1 MRLSGASRAAYSTT
15 LERVVPLCPRPLTPR
30 PLAPYLCYSFEVP
43 KSAPPPDFRYVGLT
57 PAPTRRAVI
66 AVAAVA
72 GVATAGFGVVLSAG
86 GELATLVLATLAG
99 AVTAWM
105 VARWLGPTLPSLAPH
120 AAPLAIVPWGVLVHS
135 EPVPRM
141 LRWAAVRSI
150 KVDFIHEM
158 DHATPLTRWS
168 LVTICTDRET
178 LGGRA
183 PGQISLERLEAY
195 FPRYAEE
202 AARPAALDLDGNSAL
217 DEWLQPNF
225 ELLLAEARRL
235 LYSGELSERLGL
247 MPRSYRE
254 PRPGRASAEAI
265 GLLEEVLRRPP
276 ESAADP
282 RPLAAL
288 IAAELGASELMDPL
302 RDLAT
307 SPHPLL
313 AAIARASALRLGADV
328 KRVGAVDEL
337 SDFVP
342 PRELEQIESWALA
355 RTH

>member
-1 MRLSGASRAAYSTT
+1 M
-15 LERVVPLCPRPLTPR
+15 
-30 PLAPYLCYSFEVP
+30 P
-43 KSAPPPDFRYVGLT
+43 KSAPPPDFRYVGLN
-57 PAPTRRAVI
+57 PAPTRRV
-66 AVAAVA
+66 VGAAAAAA
-72 GVATAGFGVVLSAG
+72 GLATACLGVVLSAG
-86 GELATLVLATLAG
+86 GDLPALALACLAG
-99 AVTAWM
+99 GVTAWM
-105 VARWLGPTLPSLAPH
+105 VVRWLGPTLPTLAPR
-120 AAPLAIVPWGVLVHS
+120 ATPLAIVPWGVLVHS

-158 DHATPLTRWS
+158 DHATPSTRWS
-168 LVTICTDRET
+168 LVTIRTDRET

-202 AARPAALDLDGNSAL
+202 AARPAALDLDGNCAL

-235 LYSGELSERLGL
+235 ICSGELTDRLGL

-254 PRPGRASAEAI
+254 PRPARPSADALER
-265 GLLEEVLRRPP
+265 LEEVLRGAP

-288 IAAELGASELMDPL
+288 IAAELGASELLALL
-302 RDLAT
+302 RDLTT

-328 KRVGAVDEL
+328 KRIGAVEEL

-342 PRELEQIESWALA
+342 SRELEQMQSWAET
-355 RTH
+355 R

>member
-1 MRLSGASRAAYSTT
+1 M
-15 LERVVPLCPRPLTPR
+15 
-30 PLAPYLCYSFEVP
+30 P
-43 KSAPPPDFRYVGLT
+43 KSAPPPDFRYVGLK
-57 PAPTRRAVI
+57 PAPTRRAVFT
-66 AVAAVA
+66 
-72 GVATAGFGVVLSAG
+72 VATAAGLSTACFGVLLSAG
-86 GELATLVLATLAG
+86 SELPALALAVLAG

-105 VARWLGPTLPSLAPH
+105 VTRWLGPTLPTLASP

-150 KVDFIHEM
+150 RVDFVHEM
-158 DHATPLTRWS
+158 DHATPSTRWS
-168 LVTICTDRET
+168 LVTICTDREM

-202 AARPAALDLDGNSAL
+202 AARPAALDLDGNSPL

-235 LYSGELSERLGL
+235 LSSGELTDRFGL

-254 PRPGRASAEAI
+254 PRPGRPSPEA
-265 GLLEEVLRRPP
+265 LERLEEVLRGPP
-276 ESAADP
+276 ESVADP

-288 IAAELGASELMDPL
+288 IAAELGASELIGAARGS
-302 RDLAT
+302 RDVAAPAARGDSSCQCA
-307 SPHPLL
+307 SPRRGRQ
-313 AAIARASALRLGADV
+313 ARGRGRGAE
-328 KRVGAVDEL
+328 RFRGGA
-337 SDFVP
+337 
-342 PRELEQIESWALA
+342 
-355 RTH
+355 

>member
-1 MRLSGASRAAYSTT
+1 
-15 LERVVPLCPRPLTPR
+15 
-30 PLAPYLCYSFEVP
+30 VP
-43 KSAPPPDFRYVGLT
+43 KSAPPPDFRYVGLS
-57 PAPTRRAVI
+57 PAPTRRVVLTA
-66 AVAAVA
+66 AAVA
-72 GVATAGFGVVLSAG
+72 GLSTACLGVLLSAG
-86 GELATLVLATLAG
+86 AEPPALALAG
-99 AVTAWM
+99 LAGGVTAWM
-105 VARWLGPTLPSLAPH
+105 VARWLGPTLPALA
-120 AAPLAIVPWGVLVHS
+120 ARATPLAIVPWGVLVHS

-141 LRWAAVRSI
+141 LRWSAVRSI

-195 FPRYAEE
+195 FSRYADE

-217 DEWLQPNF
+217 DEWLDPNF

-235 LYSGELSERLGL
+235 LHSGELTERLGL

-254 PRPGRASAEAI
+254 PRPARASAEAI
-265 GLLEEVLRRPP
+265 ERLEEVLRGQP

-288 IAAELGASELMDPL
+288 IAAELGARELMDPL
-302 RDLAT
+302 RDLVT

-342 PRELEQIESWALA
+342 SRELEQIQSWVDA

>member
-1 MRLSGASRAAYSTT
+1 M
-15 LERVVPLCPRPLTPR
+15 VV
-30 PLAPYLCYSFEVP
+30 
-43 KSAPPPDFRYVGLT
+43 
-57 PAPTRRAVI
+57 
-66 AVAAVA
+66 
-72 GVATAGFGVVLSAG
+72 
-86 GELATLVLATLAG
+86 
-99 AVTAWM
+99 
-105 VARWLGPTLPSLAPH
+105 RWLGPTLPTLASQ
-120 AAPLAIVPWGVLVHS
+120 ATPLAIVPWGVLVHS

-158 DHATPLTRWS
+158 DHATPSTRWS
-168 LVTICTDRET
+168 LVTIRTDRET

-202 AARPAALDLDGNSAL
+202 AARPAALDLDGNCAL

-235 LYSGELSERLGL
+235 ICSGELTERLGL
-247 MPRSYRE
+247 MPRSYRD
-254 PRPGRASAEAI
+254 PWPARPSTEAI
-265 GLLEEVLRRPP
+265 ERLEELLRGGPP

-288 IAAELGASELMDPL
+288 IAAEIGAEEVMGLL
-302 RDLAT
+302 RDLTT

-328 KRVGAVDEL
+328 KRVGAVEEL

-342 PRELEQIESWALA
+342 SRELEQIQSWAE
-355 RTH
+355 TH

>member
-1 MRLSGASRAAYSTT
+1 VL
-15 LERVVPLCPRPLTPR
+15 
-30 PLAPYLCYSFEVP
+30 
-43 KSAPPPDFRYVGLT
+43 
-57 PAPTRRAVI
+57 
-66 AVAAVA
+66 VAAVVA
-72 GVATAGFGVVLSAG
+72 GLAIACLGVLLSAG
-86 GELATLVLATLAG
+86 TNLAAVALACLAG
-99 AVTAWM
+99 GVTAWM
-105 VARWLGPTLPSLAPH
+105 VARWLGPTLPTLASQ
-120 AAPLAIVPWGVLVHS
+120 ATPLAIVPWGVLVHS

-158 DHATPLTRWS
+158 DHATPSTRWS
-168 LVTICTDRET
+168 LVTIRTDRET

-235 LYSGELSERLGL
+235 ICSGELTERLGL

-254 PRPGRASAEAI
+254 PRPARPSTEAI
-265 GLLEEVLRRPP
+265 ERLEEVLRGGPP
-276 ESAADP
+276 ESTADP

-288 IAAELGASELMDPL
+288 IAAEIGANEVMGLL
-302 RDLAT
+302 RDLTT

-313 AAIARASALRLGADV
+313 AAIARGSALRLGADV
-328 KRVGAVDEL
+328 KRVGAVEEL

-342 PRELEQIESWALA
+342 SRELEQIQSWAEA
-355 RTH
+355 R